1 MPAGSAGYSGLLRAD
16 CCQSRCGSLDGE
28 EHNVQV
34 IQKLGPPQKKA
45 RFFPWGEHGA
55 PIYIYIYGLIY
66 K

>member
-28 EHNVQV
+28 EHNVQG
-34 IQKLGPPQKKA
+34 IQKLGPPQKKHV
-45 RFFPWGEHGA
+45 FFHGVNMG
-55 PIYIYIYGLIY
+55 PLYIYSLIY